1 MLEPFITI
9 NNLWPF
15 VGSESLSN
23 KSRQQREGNAGWQ
36 RSCVIDIQYAKH
48 TWFLAVMAFPV
59 PGAGCS
65 ADSK

>member
-1 MLEPFITI
+1 MERDKVFL
-9 NNLWPF
+9 
-15 VGSESLSN
+15 LS
-23 KSRQQREGNAGWQ
+23 
-36 RSCVIDIQYAKH
+36 VIDIQYAKH